1 MVFNVPDTP
10 NIFIK
15 LLGISANEK
24 VPHFIYILILSSNT
38 DCVTLFFLN
47 SS

>member
-24 VPHFIYILILSSNT
+24 VPHFIYILILSSKAYY
-38 DCVTLFFLN
+38 VILFL
-47 SS
+47 